1 MNFLYYSFVKK
12 KFVELNEVEKTTLQ
26 EGMKNHQAHLF
37 RERCHCLLLSAE
49 GYEIKGLAA
58 VFPVSQMTI
67 YNWLRRWEKGGISGL
82 KDLAGRG
89 RKPILQAADLPQVK
103 ARVQENAQQL
113 KIARHQ
119 LKEELGREFSE
130 KTLRRFLK
138 SLVADIRDGADV

>member
-1 MNFLYYSFVKK
+1 
-12 KFVELNEVEKTTLQ
+12 
-26 EGMKNHQAHLF
+26 
-37 RERCHCLLLSAE
+37 LSAE
-49 GYEIKGLAA
+49 GYEVKDLAA

-67 YNWLRRWEKGGISGL
+67 YNWLRRWERGGISGL

-113 KIARHQ
+113 KLARQ
-119 LKEELGREFSE
+119 KLKEELGREFSE

-138 SLVADIRDGADV
+138 SLVADIRDGANV

>member
-1 MNFLYYSFVKK
+1 MNFLYHSFVKK
-12 KFVELNEVEKTTLQ
+12 KLVELNEIEKTILR
-26 EGMKNHQAHLF
+26 EGMKNHHAHLF